1 MKKLAFLSAL
11 FLFLSSLFL
20 SPGKTLAQPTGSTC
34 TGAGGACNV
43 LDFGTCPTG
52 YETLPIGQYGEMQCK
67 ATEACCRLLSAGC
80 ETVSSVLSCSPGYTR
95 CPGSIGNCCI
105 DTADCPVFPPG
116 SLGGG
121 GTGGNSVTCNGGDGI
136 NTALGCLSY
145 TSTTALLQDILGIGI
160 GIGGGIAFILMLF
173 AGFQIMTSTG
183 NPERLQAGKELLTSA
198 VSGLILLVFSV
209 FILRT
214 IGIDILGITSLGTK

>member
-116 SLGGG
+116 GLGGG
-121 GTGGNSVTCNGGDGI
+121 GAAGPTCPGGGI
-136 NTALGCLSY
+136 DTALGCIPFEN
-145 TSTTALLQDILGIGI
+145 TSSFVGFLLARAI
-160 GIGGGIAFILMLF
+160 GIGGGVAFLLMLF
-173 AGFQIMTSTG
+173 AGFQIMTSAG
-183 NPERLQAGKELLTSA
+183 NPDKLRAGQELLTSA
-198 VSGLILLVFSV
+198 VSGLILLIFSV

-214 IGIDILGITSLGTK
+214 IGIDILGITRLGQ